1 MIIVAYIDSIALQIK
16 DDTPLNAQ
24 QLTQDLKNEVDL
36 LLKKVEYQEQYIDQ
50 LQHMLLEARRHRFG
64 VKSEKFDDQFQGKLD
79 LGDNNT
85 DCQIAPNELPET
97 QVPGH
102 KRKKKLKSSK
112 VLPKELLSFL
122 LMKKINNVV
131 VEKKRQ

>member
-1 MIIVAYIDSIALQIK
+1 MINVDCNDSISLQIK
-16 DDTPLNAQ
+16 DETPLNTQ

-79 LGDNNT
+79 FGDNNA

-97 QVPGH
+97 QVPAH

-112 VLPKELLSFL
+112 VLPRR
-122 LMKKINNVV
+122 IVIIPV
-131 VEKKRQ
+131 DEKDKQCA

>member
-1 MIIVAYIDSIALQIK
+1 M
-16 DDTPLNAQ
+16 NAQ

-36 LLKKVEYQEQYIDQ
+36 LLKEVEYQEQYIDQ

-79 LGDNNT
+79 FGDNNA
-85 DCQIAPNELPET
+85 DCQIAQMNY
-97 QVPGH
+97 
-102 KRKKKLKSSK
+102 RKLKFLPTNVKRNSSLVK
-112 VLPKELLSFL
+112 SFQEELLSFL

-131 VEKKRQ
+131 VEKKRH

>member
-1 MIIVAYIDSIALQIK
+1 MINLACNDSIALQIK
-16 DDTPLNAQ
+16 DETPLNTQ

-79 LGDNNT
+79 FGDNNV
-85 DCQIAPNELPET
+85 DC
-97 QVPGH
+97 
-102 KRKKKLKSSK
+102 
-112 VLPKELLSFL
+112 
-122 LMKKINNVV
+122 
-131 VEKKRQ
+131 